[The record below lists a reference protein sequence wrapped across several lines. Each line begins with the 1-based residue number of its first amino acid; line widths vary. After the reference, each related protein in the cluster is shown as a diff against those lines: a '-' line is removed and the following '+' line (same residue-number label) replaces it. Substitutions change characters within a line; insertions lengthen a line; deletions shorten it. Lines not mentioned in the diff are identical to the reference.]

1 MKKLSNDKGNTFKT
15 QSGIRLHVY
24 STKQDDPKKCTAVH
38 LYKHGKIAL
47 VYHIGDIP
55 KNSVLLNP
63 FCQKALSIEDLPAM
77 QTKGLVGLD
86 CSWVEAKSV
95 FGVKEQIDEIP
106 KRKGRWR
113 FVDRILPYLLAANP
127 VNYGKPCKLSTAEAL
142 GAALYIVGYK
152 KDAERLLDGF
162 KWGEIFFTLNRELL
176 DAYSEAKNSSEV
188 VRIQNDYLDMIYTKE
203 EK

>member
-1 MKKLSNDKGNTFKT
+1 VKKLSNTPNNSFET
-15 QSGIRLHVY
+15 QSGIHLYVY
-24 STKQDDPKKCTAVH
+24 STKQDDPKKCTAMQLH
-38 LYKHGKIAL
+38 RHGKISL
-47 VYHIGDIP
+47 VYHIGNIP

-63 FCQKALSIEDLPAM
+63 FCQKALSVEDLQAM

-95 FGVKEQIDEIP
+95 FGFTDQIDEIP

-127 VNYGKPCKLSTAEAL
+127 INYGKPCKLSTAEAL
-142 GAALYIVGYK
+142 AAALYIVGYK
-152 KDAERLLDGF
+152 KDAELLLDGF
-162 KWGEIFFTLNRELL
+162 KWGEFFFTLNRELL

-188 VRIQNDYLDMIYTKE
+188 VSIQNEYLDMIYSKE